1 MLFARP
7 SICSGRCSGRSSLA
21 SRSRLPATEHEQ
33 RCPAKARE
41 GHDAEQTFYTDS
53 VTTSQEAS
61 ILVVDDDPAVT
72 SVLRRGLAFEGYRVE
87 TAASGAEALRLAR
100 ERPPSLVILDVMMPG
115 IDGLE
120 VCRRLREGDRALPI
134 LLLTAKDAPADQIA
148 GLETGADDYV
158 AKPFNFDVLLAR
170 VKALLRRGE
179 QSEPATLTYADLRL
193 DTGARVAHRGDRQ
206 ISLTTTEYELLRLL
220 LSHPR
225 QVITKGQIMERVWGY
240 DFGGSANIVEV
251 YVRSLR
257 VKLEEGGERRLIQTI
272 RGAGYALREE

>member
-1 MLFARP
+1 
-7 SICSGRCSGRSSLA
+7 
-21 SRSRLPATEHEQ
+21 
-33 RCPAKARE
+33 
-41 GHDAEQTFYTDS
+41 
-53 VTTSQEAS
+53 VTTGQEAP

-72 SVLRRGLAFEGYRVE
+72 SVLRRGFAFEGYRVE

-100 ERPPSLVILDVMMPG
+100 ERPPSIVILDVMMPG

-120 VCRRLREGDRALPI
+120 VCRRLREGDRSLPI
-134 LLLTAKDAPADQIA
+134 LLLTAKDAPADQII
-148 GLETGADDYV
+148 GFETGADDYV
-158 AKPFNFDVLLAR
+158 TKPFNFDVLLAR
-170 VKALLRRGE
+170 VKALLRRGAPG
-179 QSEPATLTYADLRL
+179 EPATLTYADLRL
-193 DTGARVAHRGDRQ
+193 DTGSRVAHRGDRP
-206 ISLTTTEYELLRLL
+206 INLTTTEYELLRLL

-225 QVITKGQIMERVWGY
+225 QVITKDQIMDRVWGY

>member
-1 MLFARP
+1 M
-7 SICSGRCSGRSSLA
+7 
-21 SRSRLPATEHEQ
+21 T
-33 RCPAKARE
+33 
-41 GHDAEQTFYTDS
+41 TD
-53 VTTSQEAS
+53 QEAP

-72 SVLRRGLAFEGYRVE
+72 SVLRRSFIFEGYHVE

-120 VCRRLREGDRALPI
+120 VCRRLREGDRSLPI
-134 LLLTAKDAPADQIA
+134 LLLTAKDAPTDQII
-148 GLETGADDYV
+148 GFETGADDYV
-158 AKPFNFDVLLAR
+158 TKPFNFDVLLAR
-170 VKALLRRGE
+170 VKALLRRGA
-179 QSEPATLTYADLRL
+179 QDAPATLTYADLRL
-193 DTGARVAHRGDRQ
+193 DTGSRVAYRGNRP
-206 ISLTTTEYELLRLL
+206 INLTTTEYELLRLF

-225 QVITKGQIMERVWGY
+225 RVITKDQIMDRVWGY

>member
-1 MLFARP
+1 
-7 SICSGRCSGRSSLA
+7 
-21 SRSRLPATEHEQ
+21 
-33 RCPAKARE
+33 
-41 GHDAEQTFYTDS
+41 
-53 VTTSQEAS
+53 VTTIGEAP

-87 TAASGAEALRLAR
+87 TAASGAEALRVAR
-100 ERPPSLVILDVMMPG
+100 NRPPSLVILDVMMPG
-115 IDGLE
+115 MDGLE
-120 VCRRLREGDRALPI
+120 VCRRLREADRSLPI
-134 LLLTAKDAPADQIA
+134 LLLTAKDAPTDQVA

-158 AKPFNFDVLLAR
+158 TKPFDFDVLLAR
-170 VKALLRRGE
+170 VKALLRRGG
-179 QSEPATLTYADLRL
+179 QAEPAILAYADLRL
-193 DTGARVAHRGDRQ
+193 DTGARLASRGNRP
-206 ISLTTTEYELLRLL
+206 INLTTTEFELLRLL

-225 QVITKGQIMERVWGY
+225 QVITKDQIMERVWGY